1 VFQNLWVSIL
11 DQKIKVVSIGECMLE
26 VQANGFGPAVLSYGG
41 DTFNT
46 AVYLRRCSAVQ
57 DIQVGYATG
66 LGDDPLSDKLMQ
78 EWTALGLDLHHTQ
91 KIAGKLPG
99 MYLIETDDSGE
110 RRFHFWREN
119 SAARSY
125 FDTDLSPIEAEADQ
139 IDCFYFSGISLA
151 ILNANARQRL
161 FKLLARQKAIGKQV
175 VFDNNYRPRLWPDKH
190 TTQQVFNEAFSV
202 STLAMITADDH
213 KDVYGLNTLDDAVA
227 NAQSLYVEEIVIK
240 RGSRSTMV
248 RAKNSNAW
256 QEAPAQ
262 HVEKVV
268 DTTAA
273 GDSFA
278 AGYLSRRLL
287 GDSALMAADF
297 GNRVAAKVVQHR
309 GAIIPIEAMKDLL

>member
-1 VFQNLWVSIL
+1 LS
-11 DQKIKVVSIGECMLE
+11 QKIKVVSIGECMLE

-46 AVYLRRCSAVQ
+46 AVYLRRCSSPDA
-57 DIQVGYATG
+57 IEVGYATG
-66 LGDDPLSDKLMQ
+66 LGDDPLSQKLMN
-78 EWTALGLDLHHTQ
+78 EWTELGLDLRQTR

-110 RRFHFWREN
+110 RRFHFWRES

-125 FDTDLSPIEAEADQ
+125 FDIDLSPLEAEANQ

-151 ILNANARQRL
+151 ILNAE
-161 FKLLARQKAIGKQV
+161 ARQKLFTLLACQKAKGKQV
-175 VFDNNYRPRLWPDKH
+175 VFDNNYRPRLWPNKI
-190 TTQQVFNEAFSV
+190 TTQQVFNEALAV

-213 KDVYGLNTLDDAVA
+213 KDVYELNTLDEAVVH
-227 NAQSLYVEEIVIK
+227 AQSLDVEEIVIK
-240 RGSRSTMV
+240 RGAKPTLV
-248 RAKNSNAW
+248 RAKNSKNWEQAAT
-256 QEAPAQ
+256 QL
-262 HVEKVV
+262 VEKVV

-287 GDSALMAADF
+287 GAAPLIAADF
-297 GNRVAAKVVQHR
+297 GNRVAACVVQHR
-309 GAIIPIEAMKDLL
+309 GAIIPLEAMKELL

>member
-1 VFQNLWVSIL
+1 M
-11 DQKIKVVSIGECMLE
+11 SIGECMLE

-46 AVYLRRCSAVQ
+46 AVYLRRCSSPDA
-57 DIQVGYATG
+57 IEVGYATG
-66 LGDDPLSDKLMQ
+66 LGDDPLSQKLMN
-78 EWTALGLDLHHTQ
+78 EWTELGLDLRQTR

-110 RRFHFWREN
+110 RRFHFWRES

-125 FDTDLSPIEAEADQ
+125 FDIDLSPLEAEANQ

-151 ILNANARQRL
+151 ILNAE
-161 FKLLARQKAIGKQV
+161 ARQKLFTLLACQKAKGKQV
-175 VFDNNYRPRLWPDKH
+175 VFDNNYRPRLWPNKI
-190 TTQQVFNEAFSV
+190 TTQQVFNEALAV

-213 KDVYGLNTLDDAVA
+213 KDVYELNTLDEAVVH
-227 NAQSLYVEEIVIK
+227 AQSLDVEEIVIK
-240 RGSRSTMV
+240 RGAKPTLV
-248 RAKNSNAW
+248 RAKNSKNWEQAAT
-256 QEAPAQ
+256 QL
-262 HVEKVV
+262 VEKVV

-287 GDSALMAADF
+287 GAAPLIAADF
-297 GNRVAAKVVQHR
+297 GNRVAACVVQHR
-309 GAIIPIEAMKDLL
+309 GAIIPLEAMKELL

>member
-1 VFQNLWVSIL
+1 LS
-11 DQKIKVVSIGECMLE
+11 QKIKVVSIGECMLE

-46 AVYLRRCSAVQ
+46 AVYLRRCSSPDA
-57 DIQVGYATG
+57 IEVGYATG
-66 LGDDPLSDKLMQ
+66 LGDDPLSQKLMN
-78 EWTALGLDLHHTQ
+78 EWTELGLDLRQTR

-110 RRFHFWREN
+110 RRFHFWRES

-125 FDTDLSPIEAEADQ
+125 FDIDLSPLEAEANQ

-151 ILNANARQRL
+151 ILNAE
-161 FKLLARQKAIGKQV
+161 ARQKLFTLLACQKAKGKQV
-175 VFDNNYRPRLWPDKH
+175 VFDNNYRPRLWPNKT
-190 TTQQVFNEAFSV
+190 TTQQVFNEALAV

-213 KDVYGLNTLDDAVA
+213 KDVYELNTLDEAVVH
-227 NAQSLYVEEIVIK
+227 AQSLDVEEIVIK
-240 RGSRSTMV
+240 RGAKPTLV
-248 RAKNSNAW
+248 RAKNSKNWEQAAT
-256 QEAPAQ
+256 QL
-262 HVEKVV
+262 VEKVV

-287 GDSALMAADF
+287 GAAPLIAADF
-297 GNRVAAKVVQHR
+297 GNRVAACVVQHR
-309 GAIIPIEAMKDLL
+309 GAIIPLEAMKELL

>member
-1 VFQNLWVSIL
+1 MS
-11 DQKIKVVSIGECMLE
+11 QKIKVVSIGECMLE

-46 AVYLRRCSAVQ
+46 AVYLRRCSSPDA
-57 DIQVGYATG
+57 IEVGYATG
-66 LGDDPLSDKLMQ
+66 LGDDPLSQKLMN
-78 EWTALGLDLHHTQ
+78 EWTELGLDLRQTR

-110 RRFHFWREN
+110 RRFHFWRES

-125 FDTDLSPIEAEADQ
+125 FDIDLSPLEAEANQ

-151 ILNANARQRL
+151 ILNAE
-161 FKLLARQKAIGKQV
+161 ARQKLFTLLACQKAKGKQV
-175 VFDNNYRPRLWPDKH
+175 VFDNNYRPRLWPNKT
-190 TTQQVFNEAFSV
+190 TTQQVFNEALAV

-213 KDVYGLNTLDDAVA
+213 KDVYELNTLDEAVVH
-227 NAQSLYVEEIVIK
+227 AQSLDVEEIVIK
-240 RGSRSTMV
+240 RGAKPTLV
-248 RAKNSNAW
+248 RAKNSKNWEQAAT
-256 QEAPAQ
+256 QL
-262 HVEKVV
+262 VEKVV

-287 GDSALMAADF
+287 GAAPLIAADF
-297 GNRVAAKVVQHR
+297 GNRVAACVVQHR
-309 GAIIPIEAMKDLL
+309 GAIIPLEAMKELL

>member
-1 VFQNLWVSIL
+1 
-11 DQKIKVVSIGECMLE
+11 MLE

-46 AVYLRRCSAVQ
+46 AVYLRRCSSPDA
-57 DIQVGYATG
+57 IEVGYATG
-66 LGDDPLSDKLMQ
+66 LGDDPLSQKLMN
-78 EWTALGLDLHHTQ
+78 EWTELGLDLRQTR

-110 RRFHFWREN
+110 RRFHFWRES

-125 FDTDLSPIEAEADQ
+125 FDIDLSPLEAEANQ

-151 ILNANARQRL
+151 ILNAE
-161 FKLLARQKAIGKQV
+161 ARQKLFTLLACQKAKGKQV
-175 VFDNNYRPRLWPDKH
+175 VFDNNYRPRLWPNKI
-190 TTQQVFNEAFSV
+190 TTQQVFNEALAV

-213 KDVYGLNTLDDAVA
+213 KDVYELNTLDEAVVH
-227 NAQSLYVEEIVIK
+227 AQSLDVEEIVIK
-240 RGSRSTMV
+240 RGAKPTLV
-248 RAKNSNAW
+248 RAKNSKNWEQAAT
-256 QEAPAQ
+256 QL
-262 HVEKVV
+262 VEKVV

-287 GDSALMAADF
+287 GAAPLIAADF
-297 GNRVAAKVVQHR
+297 GNRVAACVVQHR
-309 GAIIPIEAMKDLL
+309 GAIIPLEAMKELL

>member
-1 VFQNLWVSIL
+1 MS
-11 DQKIKVVSIGECMLE
+11 QKIKVVSIGECMLE

-46 AVYLRRCSAVQ
+46 AVYLRRCSSPDA
-57 DIQVGYATG
+57 IEVGYATG
-66 LGDDPLSDKLMQ
+66 LGDDPLSQKLMN
-78 EWTALGLDLHHTQ
+78 EWTELGLDLRQTR

-110 RRFHFWREN
+110 RRFHFWRES

-125 FDTDLSPIEAEADQ
+125 FDIDLSPLEAEANQ

-151 ILNANARQRL
+151 ILNAE
-161 FKLLARQKAIGKQV
+161 ARQKLFTLLACQKAKGKQV
-175 VFDNNYRPRLWPDKH
+175 VFDNNYRPRLWPNKI
-190 TTQQVFNEAFSV
+190 TTQQVFNEALAV

-213 KDVYGLNTLDDAVA
+213 KDVYELNTLDEAVVH
-227 NAQSLYVEEIVIK
+227 AQSLDVEEIVIK
-240 RGSRSTMV
+240 RGAKPTLV
-248 RAKNSNAW
+248 RAKNSKNWEQAAT
-256 QEAPAQ
+256 QL
-262 HVEKVV
+262 VEKVV

-287 GDSALMAADF
+287 GAAPLIAADF
-297 GNRVAAKVVQHR
+297 GNRVAACVVQHR
-309 GAIIPIEAMKDLL
+309 GAIIPLEAMKELL

>member
-1 VFQNLWVSIL
+1 
-11 DQKIKVVSIGECMLE
+11 MLE

-46 AVYLRRCSAVQ
+46 AVYLRRCSSPDA
-57 DIQVGYATG
+57 IEVGYATG
-66 LGDDPLSDKLMQ
+66 LGDDPLSQKLMN
-78 EWTALGLDLHHTQ
+78 EWTELGLDLRQTR

-110 RRFHFWREN
+110 RRFHFWRES

-125 FDTDLSPIEAEADQ
+125 FDIDLSPLEAEANQ

-151 ILNANARQRL
+151 ILNAE
-161 FKLLARQKAIGKQV
+161 ARQKLFTLLAHQKAKGKQV
-175 VFDNNYRPRLWPDKH
+175 VFDNNYRTRLWPNKL
-190 TTQQVFNEAFSV
+190 TTQQVFNEALAV

-213 KDVYGLNTLDDAVA
+213 KDVYELNTLDEAVVH
-227 NAQSLYVEEIVIK
+227 AQSLDVEEIVIK
-240 RGSRSTMV
+240 RGAKPTLV
-248 RAKNSNAW
+248 RAKNTKSWEQAAT
-256 QEAPAQ
+256 QL
-262 HVEKVV
+262 VEKVV

-287 GDSALMAADF
+287 GATPLIAADF
-297 GNRVAAKVVQHR
+297 GNRVAACVVQHR
-309 GAIIPIEAMKDLL
+309 GAIIPLEAMKELL

>member
-1 VFQNLWVSIL
+1 M
-11 DQKIKVVSIGECMLE
+11 SIGECMLE

-46 AVYLRRCSAVQ
+46 AVYLRRCSSPDA
-57 DIQVGYATG
+57 IEVGYATG
-66 LGDDPLSDKLMQ
+66 LGDDPLSQKLMN
-78 EWTALGLDLHHTQ
+78 EWTELGLDLRQTR

-110 RRFHFWREN
+110 RRFHFWRES

-125 FDTDLSPIEAEADQ
+125 FDIDLSPLEAEANQ

-151 ILNANARQRL
+151 ILNAE
-161 FKLLARQKAIGKQV
+161 ARQKLFTLLAHQKAKGKQV
-175 VFDNNYRPRLWPDKH
+175 VFDNNYRPRLWPNKT
-190 TTQQVFNEAFSV
+190 TTQQVFNEALAV

-213 KDVYGLNTLDDAVA
+213 KDVYELNTLDEAVVH
-227 NAQSLYVEEIVIK
+227 AQSLDVEEIVIK
-240 RGSRSTMV
+240 RGAKPTLV
-248 RAKNSNAW
+248 RAKNSKNWEQAAT
-256 QEAPAQ
+256 QL
-262 HVEKVV
+262 VEKVV

-287 GDSALMAADF
+287 GAAPLIAADF
-297 GNRVAAKVVQHR
+297 GNRVAACVVQHR
-309 GAIIPIEAMKDLL
+309 GAIIPLEAMKELL

>member
-1 VFQNLWVSIL
+1 LR
-11 DQKIKVVSIGECMLE
+11 QKIKVVSIGECMLE

-46 AVYLRRCSAVQ
+46 AVYLRRCSSA
-57 DIQVGYATG
+57 DAIEVGYATG
-66 LGDDPLSDKLMQ
+66 LGDDPLSQKLMN
-78 EWTALGLDLHHTQ
+78 EWTELGLDLRQTR

-110 RRFHFWREN
+110 RRFHFWRES

-125 FDTDLSPIEAEADQ
+125 FDIDISPLEAAADE

-151 ILNANARQRL
+151 ILHAD
-161 FKLLARQKAIGKQV
+161 ARQKLFSLLASQKAKGKQV
-175 VFDNNYRPRLWPDKH
+175 VFDNNYRPRLWPNKLA
-190 TTQQVFNEAFSV
+190 TQQVFKEALAV

-213 KDVYGLNTLDDAVA
+213 KDVYDLNTLDEAVVH
-227 NAQSLYVEEIVIK
+227 AQSLDVEEIVIK
-240 RGSRSTMV
+240 RGAKPTLV
-248 RAKNSNAW
+248 RAKNSINW
-256 QEAPAQ
+256 EEAATQ
-262 HVEKVV
+262 VVEKVV

-287 GDSALMAADF
+287 GATPLIAADF
-297 GNRVAAKVVQHR
+297 GNRVAACVVQHR
-309 GAIIPIEAMKDLL
+309 GAVIPLEAMKELL

>member
-1 VFQNLWVSIL
+1 MS
-11 DQKIKVVSIGECMLE
+11 QKIKVVSIGECMLE

-46 AVYLRRCSAVQ
+46 AVYLRRCSSPDA
-57 DIQVGYATG
+57 IEVGYATG
-66 LGDDPLSDKLMQ
+66 LGDDPLSQKLMN
-78 EWTALGLDLHHTQ
+78 EWTELGLDLRQTR

-110 RRFHFWREN
+110 RRFHFWRES

-125 FDTDLSPIEAEADQ
+125 FDIDLSPLEAEANQ

-151 ILNANARQRL
+151 ILNAEARQKL
-161 FKLLARQKAIGKQV
+161 FTLLARQKAKGKQV
-175 VFDNNYRPRLWPDKH
+175 VFDNNYRPRLWPNKT
-190 TTQQVFNEAFSV
+190 TTQQVFNEALAV

-213 KDVYGLNTLDDAVA
+213 KDVYELNTLDEAVVH
-227 NAQSLYVEEIVIK
+227 AQSLDVEEIVIK
-240 RGSRSTMV
+240 RGAKPTLV
-248 RAKNSNAW
+248 RAKNSKNWEQAAT
-256 QEAPAQ
+256 QL
-262 HVEKVV
+262 VEKVV

-287 GDSALMAADF
+287 GAAPLIAADF
-297 GNRVAAKVVQHR
+297 GNRVAACVVQHR
-309 GAIIPIEAMKDLL
+309 GAIIPLEAMKELL